1 MSYLHKMLVPK
12 VLLTSSSR
20 LAHVYSYLALSTAVW
35 FSQVLREWKCWDKH
49 ASGARCETQVSTL
62 VYYLIVSHLN
72 PAFLK
77 MTLAS
82 SFAMLRCVG
91 LVKHASLMRQRA
103 LGCSQSAKWETL
115 LGRQGGEAVVYN
127 WKSWAQQRCWCDYQ
141 QVRRFGLNFPPVVA
155 VQHGSFKNG
164 WKAGEVLEM
173 HAIRWR
179 S

>member
-1 MSYLHKMLVPK
+1 MSYLHKVLVPK

-35 FSQVLREWKCWDKH
+35 FSQVLRERKCWDKH
-49 ASGARCETQVSTL
+49 ASGARCETRVLTL
-62 VYYLIVSHLN
+62 VYYLISHLN

-82 SFAMLRCVG
+82 SFAMLQGVG

-115 LGRQGGEAVVYN
+115 LGWQAGEAVVYN
-127 WKSWAQQRCWCDYQ
+127 WKSWVQQKCWCDYQ
-141 QVRRFGLNFPPVVA
+141 QIRRFGLNFPPLVA

-173 HAIRWR
+173 HAIR
-179 S
+179 